1 MASPA
6 RRSGAPLA
14 RRGDL
19 NVTATNAVMD
29 LLSRIVTFIEDLR
42 EIPHF
47 KRIGDA
53 LKRAG
58 AGGFRTCGYV
68 MREQAERIPDRVLLR
83 FETETV
89 SYGAYN
95 QAVNRYADLVRRAGV
110 RRGDAVAIMMENSPD
125 FLTAEGAMGKLGT
138 IGALINTNLRG
149 AALAHV
155 LHTSTARV
163 LVADAACWPSVH
175 ELGPL
180 EGVAVYAAAP
190 PDALRG
196 TPFRS
201 LPEAL
206 DAASTAEPD
215 IPDVKV
221 SDVMMYIYTSGTTGY
236 PKPTIVRHA
245 RFTMGGQSLRVV
257 LELASGDCSYAPTP
271 LYHGY
276 SNFVG
281 FAPALHAGT
290 AFASRRRFSAGHFL
304 DDVQRHGVTHFMY
317 VGELCRYLLRQPR
330 SARDRAHRIRVAT
343 GPGLRPDIWEAFVE
357 RFGIE
362 RIIETYGQTEANLSL
377 MNRRGR
383 VGSVGRA
390 APFTHQQLKL
400 VRFDFDRQQPL
411 RGPDGFL
418 SECRPGEVGELLSLI
433 SQQTT
438 MSFDGYV
445 NPRDNEEKILR
456 DCFASGDVY
465 LRTGDLLRRDRA
477 SYYYFVDRIGDTFR
491 WKGENVATAEVAALL
506 NGAPGVSETAVYGV
520 TVPNTDGRAGMAL
533 VVLAPGAAF
542 DPAAYHAFAEKT
554 LPAYA
559 RPLFVRI
566 ASAMD
571 VTGTLKHVKSRLQ
584 REAYDLAVVRDA
596 LFFRDDDARTYVP
609 LSAELKRR
617 IDAGAM
623 RL

>member
-1 MASPA
+1 
-6 RRSGAPLA
+6 
-14 RRGDL
+14 
-19 NVTATNAVMD
+19 MD
-29 LLSRIVTFIEDLR
+29 LLSRITTFVEDVR

-53 LKRAG
+53 LKQAG
-58 AGGFRTCGYV
+58 ADGFRTCGYV
-68 MREQAERIPDRVLLR
+68 IREQAERIPDRILLR
-83 FETETV
+83 FERETV

-95 QAVNRYADLVRRAGV
+95 QGVNRYADVVSSTGV
-110 RRGDAVAIMMENSPD
+110 RRGEAVAIMMENSPD
-125 FLTAEGAMGKLGT
+125 FLMAEGAMAKLGA

-149 AALAHV
+149 TALAHV
-155 LHTSTARV
+155 LQTSTATV
-163 LVADAACWPSVH
+163 LLADAACWRVVH

-180 EGVAVYAAAP
+180 EGMTVYADAP
-190 PDALRG
+190 PEALGG

-206 DAASTAEPD
+206 DAASAGEPD

-221 SDVMMYIYTSGTTGY
+221 ADVMMYIYTSGTTGY
-236 PKPTIVRHA
+236 PKPTIIRHA
-245 RFTMGGQSLRVV
+245 RFTMGGQSLHVV
-257 LELASGDCSYAPTP
+257 LDLGANDCSYAPTP

-290 AFASRRRFSAGHFL
+290 SFASRRKFSASHFL
-304 DDVQRHGVTHFMY
+304 DDLQAHGVTHFMY
-317 VGELCRYLLRQPR
+317 VGELCRYLLRQPP
-330 SARDRAHRIRVAT
+330 SPRDRAHRIRIAT
-343 GPGLRPDIWEAFVE
+343 GPGLRPDIWEQFVE
-357 RFGIE
+357 RFGID

-383 VGSVGRA
+383 VGSVGRS

-400 VRFDFDRQQPL
+400 VRVDVDRQEPL
-411 RGPDGFL
+411 RGAAGFMV
-418 SECRPGEVGELLSLI
+418 ECRPGEVGELLSLVG
-433 SQQTT
+433 QQTT

-445 NPRDNEEKILR
+445 NKRDNEQKLVR
-456 DCFASGDVY
+456 NCFVPGDTY

-491 WKGENVATAEVAALL
+491 WKGENVATAEIAELL

-520 TVPNTDGRAGMAL
+520 QVPHADGRAGMAL
-533 VVLAPGAAF
+533 VVLAPGASF
-542 DPAAYHAFAEKT
+542 DPAAYHAFAEKA

-559 RPLFVRI
+559 RPLFVRV
-566 ASAMD
+566 APAMD

-584 REAYDLAVVRDA
+584 REGYDVA
-596 LFFRDDDARTYVP
+596 LVNDPLYFRDDDARTYVP
-609 LSAELKRR
+609 LDAELQRR
-617 IDAGAM
+617 IEAGE
-623 RL
+623 LEL